1 MIEISHH
8 MTFLDLYLD
17 DLLLWSSLEKDIT
30 NKELLRS
37 AHGWVSFLFLFLDRL
52 SRVFLLHRCT
62 AYYVCQYNK
71 VFAKSIGPSPMQ
83 LMSPLKLEKT
93 RSLIISRTFQF
104 AAFAIDVHLLEIW
117 SGYISVWVDV
127 ATLPTNSI
135 KFLQK
140 NQKSK
145 MVSSNLDQ
153 FLQLLHVS
161 FPPGLS
167 GTVRNKPELVI
178 GKQFTTL
185 SFNILILYYSWDF
198 KTVGNCKIL
207 TKLPLLFCPL
217 PNVYCSPQSS

>member
-104 AAFAIDVHLLEIW
+104 AAFAIDVHLDQDIY
-117 SGYISVWVDV
+117 GYGLML
-127 ATLPTNSI
+127 LPC
-135 KFLQK
+135 
-140 NQKSK
+140 
-145 MVSSNLDQ
+145 
-153 FLQLLHVS
+153 QL
-161 FPPGLS
+161 
-167 GTVRNKPELVI
+167 I
-178 GKQFTTL
+178 
-185 SFNILILYYSWDF
+185 
-198 KTVGNCKIL
+198 
-207 TKLPLLFCPL
+207 
-217 PNVYCSPQSS
+217 QSSFFRKIKSQRWCLQTWISFFSFFT